1 VNPTDPRDSQIA
13 ALESQCAA
21 LQREI
26 LALKSQVDPATV
38 VMSPQRSSGGSA
50 TLEIYWKVPNDE
62 FTANN
67 VFQAIVPLGGF
78 VSRRFIELPPNA
90 AGQVRIDPG
99 NLQGLFLFTQIT
111 LHDVDEQ
118 GALVQPAVLSCEA
131 KNGFKGLTPI
141 TGCTILPVPTSGR
154 HAMCKVLAWD
164 SDPQLLLRLPDNRS
178 KRARILT
185 LAWAALD
192 PAHAIM
198 AGHGQDLFEELA
210 RLTAQLTTQL
220 KTQQD
225 PAN

>member
-26 LALKSQVDPATV
+26 LALKSQIDPATV

-50 TLEIYWKVPNDE
+50 TLEVYWKVASSD
-62 FTANN
+62 FTASN
-67 VFQAIVPLGGF
+67 VYQAIVPLGGF
-78 VSRRFIELPPNA
+78 VSRRYIELPANA

-99 NLQGLFLFTQIT
+99 NRPGLFLFTQIT
-111 LHDVDEQ
+111 LHEVDEQ
-118 GALVQPAVLSCEA
+118 GALVQPAVLTCDA
-131 KNGFKGLTPI
+131 KNGFAGLTA
-141 TGCTILPVPTSGR
+141 GMDCTILPVPATGR
-154 HAMCKVLAWD
+154 HSMCKVLAWD
-164 SDPQLLLRLPDNRS
+164 SDPQLLLRLPENRS

-198 AGHGQDLFEELA
+198 AGHGKDLFEELA
-210 RLTAQLTTQL
+210 RVTAQL
-220 KTQQD
+220 KTQQG
-225 PAN
+225 ATH